1 MYKWANTIL
10 TIDTINFKWV
20 RSLTGRVQIFRRT
33 LEGLTEFTQAQT
45 AKVLRGAFAKYFLD
59 NPKALVISHVT
70 NYPNLTN
77 NEKDLVSFIVTK
89 DGYLTVNFS
98 LRRYIYVQYQLKE
111 SFQNNFIGKCATPAS
126 KLHNYNANI
135 YKDLGVIPYTYL
147 YRYKLTNT
155 FPSDNFWFNSNT
167 YTINVDYDFPK
178 RIAFTDG
185 KKEVVINNNM
195 FTSLEYEKDFS
206 SANLNTI
213 KKFNNFDKE
222 AKNINVKIVRT
233 RYEHLYFLYDNDSII
248 RETCMSELIK
258 KVHLIGSITF
268 YDEINKQGKAFL
280 ISNES
285 KLKFD
290 VKKNVVIDSF
300 NFNLSH
306 TNLSGKIDLK
316 KKRNSKSY
324 DCRYRKIN
332 KNWSKKKNGGSDR
345 YDNCK
350 STPKLR

>member
-1 MYKWANTIL
+1 
-10 TIDTINFKWV
+10 
-20 RSLTGRVQIFRRT
+20 
-33 LEGLTEFTQAQT
+33 
-45 AKVLRGAFAKYFLD
+45 
-59 NPKALVISHVT
+59 
-70 NYPNLTN
+70 
-77 NEKDLVSFIVTK
+77 
-89 DGYLTVNFS
+89 
-98 LRRYIYVQYQLKE
+98 
-111 SFQNNFIGKCATPAS
+111 
-126 KLHNYNANI
+126 
-135 YKDLGVIPYTYL
+135 
-147 YRYKLTNT
+147 
-155 FPSDNFWFNSNT
+155 
-167 YTINVDYDFPK
+167 
-178 RIAFTDG
+178 
-185 KKEVVINNNM
+185 
-195 FTSLEYEKDFS
+195 
-206 SANLNTI
+206 
-213 KKFNNFDKE
+213 
-222 AKNINVKIVRT
+222 
-233 RYEHLYFLYDNDSII
+233 
-248 RETCMSELIK
+248 MSELIK